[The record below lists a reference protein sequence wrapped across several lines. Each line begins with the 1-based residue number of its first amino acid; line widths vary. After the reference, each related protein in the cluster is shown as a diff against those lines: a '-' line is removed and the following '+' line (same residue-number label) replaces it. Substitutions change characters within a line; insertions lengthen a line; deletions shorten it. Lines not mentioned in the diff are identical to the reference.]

1 MPSHARR
8 PRALLAN
15 RAEELV
21 ASQGQ
26 GLVAA
31 MREVPSQF
39 FQEGFSLDRAELW
52 EEVRCVCGGGA
63 QGLLLGR
70 AQRERVG
77 LRAPPPPPPPT
88 QVCDVRDDEAR
99 QRSLERLSH
108 YLDVVETH
116 LVREI
121 AARSG
126 GGDDGGCERAWGGPL
141 PSLPPS

>member
-1 MPSHARR
+1 MWGGGRQ
-8 PRALLAN
+8 
-15 RAEELV
+15 V
-21 ASQGQ
+21 
-26 GLVAA
+26 
-31 MREVPSQF
+31 
-39 FQEGFSLDRAELW
+39 FSLGERRASGS
-52 EEVRCVCGGGA
+52 GGG
-63 QGLLLGR
+63 GR
-70 AQRERVG
+70 
-77 LRAPPPPPPPT
+77 PPPPPPT